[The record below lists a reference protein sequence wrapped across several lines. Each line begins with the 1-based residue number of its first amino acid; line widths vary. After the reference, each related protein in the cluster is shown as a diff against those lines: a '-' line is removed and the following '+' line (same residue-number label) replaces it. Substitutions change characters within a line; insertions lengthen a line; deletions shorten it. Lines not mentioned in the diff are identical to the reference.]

1 MFSHYMGDLKL
12 KVKDEPQAK
21 KTVHYIT
28 IYIIHSREKKKLE
41 SSNFHVEDILTILI
55 FSKLVMFI
63 YPFHVA

>member
-28 IYIIHSREKKKLE
+28 IYIIHSRGKK
-41 SSNFHVEDILTILI
+41 
-55 FSKLVMFI
+55 
-63 YPFHVA
+63 